1 MEKQYLHR
9 FKTMMSNLSKN
20 LTFSTKTTINSEEL
34 IQKIAVNE
42 DLYLLDVREPD
53 ELLESKIDGVI
64 IISLSKIFQPRA
76 ID

>member
-20 LTFSTKTTINSEEL
+20 LTFSAKTTINSEEL